1 MSTRVEATVD
11 VNETNESGEE
21 PAPASDKSRRARQW
35 QWIRRTVL
43 LAVSI
48 VAAWVLVQRETEVRE
63 AAHLLLHVDWRL
75 IAIAVLFEAASMVVF
90 ARLQRWLLRAGNV
103 NLPLR
108 TMVEITLAGNAISTT
123 LPGGVA
129 WAAAWAFGQLRR
141 RGVDRFLRVWV
152 FLVAGAFSSF
162 ALFIVVAVGIE
173 VAGSRGPVADL
184 RWAALGL
191 AAVPVVVL
199 VVAWLRR
206 WDRVHNALER
216 LSAFVDR
223 RLPGGRF
230 VLRIGRQLL
239 ERLEAVHLSPLHWAE
254 VLGLALLNWLYD
266 CAVLICAMLALHVG
280 VPWRAIFVIYGLT
293 QIAASLPITPGGLVV
308 VEGSLAALLTA
319 FGVHAQA
326 ALATVVVYRVVSFW
340 GLVPIGWG
348 VWVFLDLKQRQRHG
362 ARAHPWAFHGGHSKN
377 AKIALLPEPAPCDG
391 CDEAEH
397 PQMDAKTAS

>member
-21 PAPASDKSRRARQW
+21 PAPASDKSRRARQG

-123 LPGGVA
+123 LPGGGA
-129 WAAAWAFGQLRR
+129 WEAAWAFGQLRR

-293 QIAASLPITPGGLVV
+293 PIAASLPIPPGGLVV
-308 VEGSLAALLTA
+308 GEGSLAALLTA

-326 ALATVVVYRVVSFW
+326 ARARVVV
-340 GLVPIGWG
+340 
-348 VWVFLDLKQRQRHG
+348 
-362 ARAHPWAFHGGHSKN
+362 
-377 AKIALLPEPAPCDG
+377 
-391 CDEAEH
+391 
-397 PQMDAKTAS
+397 